1 MPQSTGLQ
9 RVRHD
14 SATKQHKVAVSVNT
28 SSLQNIPSEKTKWL
42 FITSKKTIKHE
53 LHRKMEKTLHVP
65 EF

>member
-1 MPQSTGLQ
+1 MPQSTGLP

-28 SSLQNIPSEKTKWL
+28 SSLQNIPTEKTKWL
-42 FITSKKTIKHE
+42 LITSKKTIKRE
-53 LHRKMEKTLHVP
+53 LHRKIEKTVHVP